1 MRAAILVP
9 EPRPCK
15 TKIRVKTLAATS
27 GVLVGFELLPS
38 QHAAAA
44 TPSNERSLHHKSGGG
59 SLGRQAEQVP
69 HALLLREEVLVVLL
83 VRLGN
88 HRDALD
94 DLDAQFLEGL
104 ALGRIVRQQSDP
116 RDT

>member
-15 TKIRVKTLAATS
+15 TKMRVKTLAATS
-27 GVLVGFELLPS
+27 GVLVGELLPS
-38 QHAAAA
+38 RHAAAA

-59 SLGRQAEQVP
+59 SLGRQAEQMP

-83 VRLGN
+83 VRLR
-88 HRDALD
+88 HDRDALD
-94 DLDAQFLEGL
+94 DLDAQFLQSF
-104 ALGRIVRQQSDP
+104 ALGRVVRQQPHP